1 VWKESSEW
9 PDRSSRKRRA
19 GAPSEETTLQR
30 GKVSQVDER
39 ALSSRRVPEAIL
51 ATKALSHARKRGDVG
66 LGATGMPEARLDR
79 SARND
84 NTARQPD
91 RARRSGSSVVK
102 RPIHRPLGRENKL
115 ASHGRG
121 ASLEETP
128 VTHERGCS
136 SSKQLGS
143 RSRSYLSFDRPPGGA
158 ARQTGGGRA
167 SSKVA
172 IVSH

>member
-1 VWKESSEW
+1 VA
-9 PDRSSRKRRA
+9 RSLVAQATCRCPERRDNPPAREGISGRRTRLIFTEGA
-19 GAPSEETTLQR
+19 GS
-30 GKVSQVDER
+30 D
-39 ALSSRRVPEAIL
+39 LS
-51 ATKALSHARKRGDVG
+51 TKALSHARKRGDVG

-136 SSKQLGS
+136 SSKQWEAEVGRTYRLID
-143 RSRSYLSFDRPPGGA
+143 LPGAPQGKLEEGEL
-158 ARQTGGGRA
+158 AR
-167 SSKVA
+167 K
-172 IVSH
+172 

>member
-1 VWKESSEW
+1 
-9 PDRSSRKRRA
+9 
-19 GAPSEETTLQR
+19 
-30 GKVSQVDER
+30 
-39 ALSSRRVPEAIL
+39 
-51 ATKALSHARKRGDVG
+51 
-66 LGATGMPEARLDR
+66 MPEARLDR

-136 SSKQLGS
+136 SSKQWEAEVGRTYRLID
-143 RSRSYLSFDRPPGGA
+143 LPGAPQGKLEEGEL
-158 ARQTGGGRA
+158 AR
-167 SSKVA
+167 K
-172 IVSH
+172 